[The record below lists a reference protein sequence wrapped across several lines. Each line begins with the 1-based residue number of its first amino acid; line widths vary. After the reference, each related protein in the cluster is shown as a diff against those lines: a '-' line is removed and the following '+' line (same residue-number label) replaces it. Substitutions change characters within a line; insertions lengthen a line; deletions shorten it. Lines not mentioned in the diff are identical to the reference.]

1 MVPPESLLAPL
12 ANGTMIEFGVEKY
25 MRDALMFS
33 HMDGTKDIC
42 AFRLMQKFFPETKD
56 AYAGPVIKPN

>member
-1 MVPPESLLAPL
+1 
-12 ANGTMIEFGVEKY
+12 MIEFGVEKY